1 MKKLLTAAVMGL
13 AVTVIAAGPRGKM
26 MDRKDDYRDDRKE
39 VRKEVRKD
47 DRRDDHRIKAV
58 PQAKTQ
64 IKPVPQSSRRPQ
76 VKPEPPKHHR
86 PQVKPEPPKHH
97 RPQVKPEPPKHHR
110 PPKPVKE
117 MSFGERL
124 LWELL
129 F

>member
-39 VRKEVRKD
+39 VRKEVHKD
-47 DRRDDHRIKAV
+47 DRRDDHRIK
-58 PQAKTQ
+58 
-64 IKPVPQSSRRPQ
+64 PVPQSSR
-76 VKPEPPKHHR
+76 R

>member
-39 VRKEVRKD
+39 VRKEVRK
-47 DRRDDHRIKAV
+47 DDHRIKAV

-97 RPQVKPEPPKHHR
+97 RP
-110 PPKPVKE
+110 PKPVKE